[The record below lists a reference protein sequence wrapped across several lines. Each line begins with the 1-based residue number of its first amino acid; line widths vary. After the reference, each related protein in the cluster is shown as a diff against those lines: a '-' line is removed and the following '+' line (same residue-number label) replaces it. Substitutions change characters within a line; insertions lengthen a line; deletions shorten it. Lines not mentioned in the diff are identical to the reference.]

1 MRILLLYGGWSRE
14 RELSLMEAQRVE
26 EGLRGLGHAVT
37 LLDPLESMD
46 CLIPEAE
53 RCDIV
58 YVCLKDV
65 TGTVEAL
72 LDRVGCPRTGTS
84 LESLILA
91 KSKVALKLLFEKE
104 GIPTPPWETLIQPP
118 PEDWEPGIP
127 FPLVAKPDKGGSSIG
142 VFIVHKPEELPPAL
156 DYIFNLGDTVVMEPY
171 LKGVEIAC
179 GVLGEEALPPIL
191 IRPRT
196 GAFFDYDAKYIPGKA
211 EEIAPAPIDP
221 GLSREIQR
229 LSLQAHRLVGLQGCS
244 RADFIVENG
253 RPLMLEINS
262 APGMTVN
269 SLVPKEA
276 LAAGIT
282 YEALMARLL
291 DLGLQ
296 RSARSSRWPG
306 VPSSVRRESREGAG
320 AGR

>member
-1 MRILLLYGGWSRE
+1 MQILLLYGGWSRE
-14 RELSLMEAQRVE
+14 RELSLMEARRVE
-26 EGLRGLGHAVT
+26 EGLKGLGHAVAR
-37 LLDPLESMD
+37 LDPLESMD
-46 CLIPEAE
+46 RLIPEAE
-53 RCDIV
+53 RSDIV

-72 LDRVGCPRTGTS
+72 LDRVGCPRTGTT

-91 KSKVALKLLFEKE
+91 KSKVALKLLFQKN
-104 GIPTPPWETLIQPP
+104 GIPTPRWEMLIQPP
-118 PEDWEPGIP
+118 PEGWKPKMKL
-127 FPLVAKPDKGGSSIG
+127 PLVAKPDKGGSSIG
-142 VFIVHKPEELPPAL
+142 VFIVHESEELPPAL
-156 DYIFNLGDTVVMEPY
+156 DYIFNLGDTVVLEPFHQ
-171 LKGVEIAC
+171 GVEIAC

-196 GAFFDYDAKYIPGKA
+196 GSFFDYVAKYVPGEA
-211 EEIAPAPIDP
+211 EEIAPAPIDSA
-221 GLSREIQR
+221 LSREIQR
-229 LSLQAHRLVGLQGCS
+229 LSVQAHRVVGLQGCS

-262 APGMTVN
+262 APGMTIN

-282 YEALMARLL
+282 YEALMARIL

-296 RSARSSRWPG
+296 RSARSPRRPG
-306 VPSSVRRESREGAG
+306 VSYPGCREIRDGGVA
-320 AGR
+320 AP

>member
-1 MRILLLYGGWSRE
+1 
-14 RELSLMEAQRVE
+14 
-26 EGLRGLGHAVT
+26 
-37 LLDPLESMD
+37 
-46 CLIPEAE
+46 
-53 RCDIV
+53 
-58 YVCLKDV
+58 
-65 TGTVEAL
+65 
-72 LDRVGCPRTGTS
+72 
-84 LESLILA
+84 
-91 KSKVALKLLFEKE
+91 
-104 GIPTPPWETLIQPP
+104 
-118 PEDWEPGIP
+118 
-127 FPLVAKPDKGGSSIG
+127 
-142 VFIVHKPEELPPAL
+142 
-156 DYIFNLGDTVVMEPY
+156 MEPY

-211 EEIAPAPIDP
+211 EEIAPAPVDP
-221 GLSREIQR
+221 GLSRDIQR

-262 APGMTVN
+262 APGMTIN

-296 RSARSSRWPG
+296 RSARSAR
-306 VPSSVRRESREGAG
+306 
-320 AGR
+320 